1 MSISLL
7 ILLNTFPF
15 RSIIISVNLD
25 FAYFHFF
32 IFSHR
37 YRLIVNL
44 IIFAC
49 AQSPGS
55 FPYRCYRNVASGFVK
70 LTDSKVVLRCCWPR
84 YYSPSPAL
92 LSQLVM
98 PDHFFTLNPIDP
110 LRVIVV
116 ARGIFLEVLCDV
128 SSRARRTGAVARGR
142 LLLYQLPTS

>member
-1 MSISLL
+1 MHALHAGHALPTFHIYLYLYLRSNTDNRVYVTSNTTKHVSIPIHNYLSQPGLRL
-7 ILLNTFPF
+7 FPF
-15 RSIIISVNLD
+15 L
-25 FAYFHFF
+25 
-32 IFSHR
+32 
-37 YRLIVNL
+37 RLIVNL

-55 FPYRCYRNVASGFVK
+55 FPYRCYRNVASGLVK

-116 ARGIFLEVLCDV
+116 AKGIFWRCSVM
-128 SSRARRTGAVARGR
+128 
-142 LLLYQLPTS
+142 